1 VPPEV
6 VEVTDPFHPL
16 FGKRLELVAVTRPR
30 DGRQFVLVRYAG
42 TMQLR
47 IPVLAIGPGPLEPR
61 RPHAKLSFE
70 AVEDLLAFVKEYEA
84 CPIDPRMSGTVFPKR
99 SSRESP
105 RSSH

>member
-1 VPPEV
+1 MSPEV
-6 VEVTDPFHPL
+6 VEVTDPAHPL
-16 FGKRLELVAVTRPR
+16 FGKRFEVVAISRPR
-30 DGRQFVLVRYAG
+30 DGRQFMLVRYAG

-47 IPVLAIGPGPLEPR
+47 IPVAATDQVPLEPR
-61 RPHAKLSFE
+61 GPHAKLSLE

-99 SSRESP
+99 SNKKSS